1 MSSLPRVVVLL
12 SGSGTNLQALIDS
25 AAKSELGAQLVGVI
39 SNRPAAFGLERAAN
53 AGIATRLLD
62 HTQFDS
68 REAFDTALMAE
79 IDQFAPDIVVLA
91 GFMRILTPAFT
102 EHYLGKMLNIHP
114 SLLPKFQG
122 LHTHQR
128 AIDAGDDCHGVTVH
142 FVTAEL
148 DGGPAAIQAIVPVQK
163 QDDAAALA
171 QRVQMQEHII
181 YPMAVNWLA
190 SGRLR
195 YQAGKAWL
203 DESPLPV
210 QGFQI
215 DSRL

>member
-12 SGSGTNLQALIDS
+12 SGGGTNLQALIDS
-25 AAKSELGAQLVGVI
+25 AAKSELGAHLVGVI
-39 SNRPAAFGLERAAN
+39 SNRPAAFGLERAAK

-62 HTQFDS
+62 HTAFDS

-79 IDQFAPDIVVLA
+79 IDQFQPDIVVLA

-128 AIDAGDDCHGVTVH
+128 AIDAGDSCHGVTVH

-148 DGGPAAIQAIVPVQK
+148 DGGPAAIQAIVPVEQ
-163 QDDAAALA
+163 QDDATSLA
-171 QRVQMQEHII
+171 QRVQVQEHII

-203 DESPLPV
+203 DGSPLPV